1 MAYPFAPLL
10 TLAQFAKRL
19 HDEFDCELKETEEEL
34 TRDGG
39 RSVPIRYFERKTD
52 EGTLQ
57 AVIDHLNDDDLVQF
71 SVLRSLCARLRIPVE
86 PFGLDL
92 G

>member
-10 TLAQFAKRL
+10 TLSEFAKRL
-19 HDEFDCELKETEEEL
+19 HDEFDCELKESEEAL

-39 RSVPIRYFERKTD
+39 RSAPIRYFERKTD

-57 AVIDHLNDDDLVQF
+57 AVIDQLNDDDMVQF